1 MASSHFLSTNFQRNT
16 LSCHFATNFTPVL
29 SGKLCRNADSVA
41 FSIFVEK
48 NHRSLTLINETM
60 NKFAALFMA
69 LLIGNPI
76 CCCAMANL
84 FVAEKDDS
92 APVHSCCM
100 TAENAEENDNSP
112 EPDSCPC
119 LLDKEQVAPD
129 SQSAFLK
136 QHQADADS
144 DSIAATDCA
153 TLFPRLPLAVI
164 HISKWPPGS
173 QPTLSLSERLAL
185 HSSYLL

>member
-1 MASSHFLSTNFQRNT
+1 MA
-16 LSCHFATNFTPVL
+16 
-29 SGKLCRNADSVA
+29 
-41 FSIFVEK
+41 
-48 NHRSLTLINETM
+48 

-69 LLIGNPI
+69 LLIGNPV

-100 TAENAEENDNSP
+100 AGEDDNSP

-129 SQSAFLK
+129 SQTFLK
-136 QHQADADS
+136 NSHEDSDS

-153 TLFPRLPLAVI
+153 TLLPRLSLAVI
-164 HISKWPPGS
+164 YISKWPPGS
-173 QPTLSLSERLAL
+173 AEPGLISLRQRLAL
-185 HSSYLL
+185 SCSYLL

>member
-1 MASSHFLSTNFQRNT
+1 MA
-16 LSCHFATNFTPVL
+16 
-29 SGKLCRNADSVA
+29 
-41 FSIFVEK
+41 
-48 NHRSLTLINETM
+48 
-60 NKFAALFMA
+60 
-69 LLIGNPI
+69 
-76 CCCAMANL
+76 
-84 FVAEKDDS
+84 
-92 APVHSCCM
+92 
-100 TAENAEENDNSP
+100 AENAGEDDNSP

-136 QHQADADS
+136 HSHEDADS

-153 TLFPRLPLAVI
+153 TLLPRLPLAVI

-173 QPTLSLSERLAL
+173 QPTSSLSERLAL